1 MQNVTTVQ
9 TAADALHPEGSEPAH
24 EWRTP
29 VERVAAVFVRGDHGF
44 AALPTAVSAAA
55 RRIDTNRPARSIGTV
70 VQVLGAADVRE
81 GAMNDEALRRWASLV
96 HVVAILAGTGGRPIA
111 SRKRAAGRVLAAAG
125 YSETRFAR
133 LLTTRDE
140 SLRAQMARAARYL
153 AAAGGVPLD
162 LRTLA
167 ELVLHDGLDERRAD
181 EARFALA
188 RGFHGHAGRDTESAP
203 ASDDHSTETDDV
215 TDD

>member
-1 MQNVTTVQ
+1 MQNVTNVQ
-9 TAADALHPEGSEPAH
+9 AATDASCSEGSESATD
-24 EWRTP
+24 WRTS
-29 VERVAAVFVRGDHGF
+29 VERVAAVFVRGEHGF
-44 AALPTAVSAAA
+44 AVLPTAVSAAA

-70 VQVLGAADVRE
+70 VQVLGAAGVRE
-81 GAMNDEALRRWASLV
+81 GAMSDEALRRWASLV

-111 SRKRAAGRVLAAAG
+111 SRKRAAGRVLASTG

-181 EARFALA
+181 AARFALA
-188 RGFHGHAGRDTESAP
+188 RGFHGHAGRETEP
-203 ASDDHSTETDDV
+203 ASPSDDDSIDTDDV